1 MSPFHRILMTWHQA
15 DLQSSS
21 APPAQEEEEEE
32 EDLPDFGPLTP
43 AARQFV
49 QIPIGDFQK
58 SYAFIQKDSSVL
70 SETTHDSLLAEA
82 FDAERRGEKALA
94 QRCVHQSLLVNY
106 CRQLGRDGV
115 GLFFQKSV
123 SFLIMFTSMSVE
135 LELTYVE

>member
-1 MSPFHRILMTWHQA
+1 MTWHQA

-70 SETTHDSLLAEA
+70 SETTHDSL
-82 FDAERRGEKALA
+82 RRREKGRKGFSTAMCPSVFVGELLSTIGSRWSWVVLPKVGPSSRV
-94 QRCVHQSLLVNY
+94 QRCGISTQQSL
-106 CRQLGRDGV
+106 D
-115 GLFFQKSV
+115 
-123 SFLIMFTSMSVE
+123 
-135 LELTYVE
+135 